1 MKVLLIGNPNVGKSV
16 IFSRL
21 TGARVIAANYPGT
34 TVEFAK
40 GSMSFPNIE
49 AEVID
54 APGTYSLEPTSKAEE
69 VATSL
74 IDDADLII
82 NVIDSTNLERNLYL
96 TLELIRKTNKPL
108 LVVLNMW
115 DETKHKGVVIDK
127 DKLEDSLGVPVVTT
141 CALTGE
147 GVKELVQ
154 RMGQAK
160 ISSLKD
166 LKDPIWFE
174 IGEVVKKVQKLF
186 HRHHTPLD
194 VLQDLS
200 IKPPFSFIIAA
211 VVVFFSFSIIRFI
224 GEGLINYIFDPFFK
238 NFYSPVI
245 MKLSG
250 FLIEGSFFHSTLIG
264 DLVGGGVDY
273 GVSFGLLTTG
283 FYIPIAVVLPYIF
296 SFYLILGLLEDW
308 GYLPRLAILGD
319 RLFHKV
325 GLHGYAIIPMILG
338 LGCNVPGALASRL
351 FEARREKFITATLLA
366 IAVPCMAQ
374 TAMIINLLGR
384 FGGQYVLLV
393 FSIIFCL
400 WLTLGRIMN
409 IFTRGQSPEILIEI
423 PPYRIPHLKSILK
436 KLWMRIN
443 WFLKEAFPIV
453 LLGIL
458 IVNILYF
465 LKIIDFLGNIFSP
478 IITKLWGLPQETIG
492 ALVVGFLRKDVA
504 VGMLRPLNLS
514 LRQLIT
520 GVTIL
525 AIYFP
530 CVATFMVLVKELG
543 IKDMLKSTLI
553 MLFTATLVGFALNNI
568 LSFIGIQ

>member
-1 MKVLLIGNPNVGKSV
+1 MKVLLVGNPNVGKSV

-21 TGARVIAANYPGT
+21 TGAKVIAANYPGT

-40 GSMSFPNIE
+40 GFMSFSNIK
-49 AEVID
+49 AKVID
-54 APGTYSLEPTSKAEE
+54 APGTYSLEPTSRAEE
-69 VATSL
+69 VATNL

-82 NVIDSTNLERNLYL
+82 NVIDATNLERNLYL
-96 TLELIRKTNKPL
+96 TLELIRRTNKPL
-108 LVVLNMW
+108 LIVLNMW
-115 DETKHKGVVIDK
+115 DETKHKGIEIDK
-127 DKLEDSLGVPVVTT
+127 KRLEDLLGVPVVTT
-141 CALTGE
+141 CGLTGE
-147 GVKELVQ
+147 GIKDLVE
-154 RMGQAK
+154 RINQAK
-160 ISSLKD
+160 ISSLKE
-166 LKDPIWFE
+166 LKDPIWLE
-174 IGEVVKKVQKLF
+174 IGEIVKKAQKLS

-194 VLQDLS
+194 ILQDLS
-200 IKPPFSFIIAA
+200 IRPPFSLFIALA
-211 VVVFFSFSIIRFI
+211 VVFFSFSIIRFI
-224 GEGLINYIFDPFFK
+224 GEGLINYVFDPFFE
-238 NFYSPVI
+238 NIYSI
-245 MKLSG
+245 LMMRLSG
-250 FLIEGSFFHSTLIG
+250 LLGDASFFHSVLIG
-264 DLVGGGVDY
+264 SLIDGKIDY

-296 SFYLILGLLEDW
+296 SFYFILGLLEDW
-308 GYLPRLAILGD
+308 GYLPRLAVLGD
-319 RLFHKV
+319 RLFHRL

-384 FGGQYVLLV
+384 FGGQYILIVFLV
-393 FSIIFCL
+393 IFCV
-400 WLTLGRIMN
+400 WLTLGRLMN
-409 IFTRGQSPEILIEI
+409 SFIKGRSPEILIEI
-423 PPYRIPHLKSILK
+423 PPYRIPHLKAILK
-436 KLWMRIN
+436 KMWMRIS
-443 WFLKEAFPIV
+443 WFLKEAFPLV

-465 LKIIDFLGNIFSP
+465 LKIVDFLGNIFSP
-478 IITKLWGLPQETIG
+478 VITKLWGLPQETIG

-520 GVTIL
+520 GATIL

-553 MLFTATLVGFALNNI
+553 MITTAILVGFVLNNV
-568 LSFIGIQ
+568 LALMGI